1 MNEHDQESKVD
12 FEDEQELDKT
22 MREAM
27 KNALKKHRALGNP
40 LPEWDGKKVK
50 IIAPEDLPDTQRE

>member
-1 MNEHDQESKVD
+1 MNEQDHESKVD

-27 KNALKKHRALGNP
+27 KNALNKHRALGNP
-40 LPEWDGKKVK
+40 LPDWDGKQVK

>member
-1 MNEHDQESKVD
+1 
-12 FEDEQELDKT
+12 

-27 KNALKKHRALGNP
+27 KNALNKHRALGNP
-40 LPEWDGKKVK
+40 LPDWDGKQVK